1 MPSTPV
7 NASSEN
13 EHQSAARIA
22 IRVRQLRAGELDV
35 RIYDDLAE
43 LARAAATDA
52 VAALRTAIDA
62 RGEANVL
69 LATGNSQLA
78 FLAELVTR
86 RDVDWTAVTAFHM
99 DEYVGLPPGTRRS
112 FQRYIRERVAAHLP
126 LRAFHYL
133 DGTERS
139 RGRSAAVRRPA
150 RRAPT
155 RPLLRGHRRERPSRV
170 QRPTGR
176 RLRRSRDRQGD
187 RRSRTRPARQQVE
200 EGHFATIDDVPTRA
214 ITVTIPALLAARR
227 VLVIVPE
234 SRKAKPV
241 RDTLEAPISTACPA
255 TYLRTQSH
263 ASLYLDREAAA
274 LIDAPS

>member
-1 MPSTPV
+1 MKIR
-7 NASSEN
+7 
-13 EHQSAARIA
+13 ARRGSH

-52 VAALRTAIDA
+52 VAALGTAIDA

-99 DEYVGLPPGTRRS
+99 DEYAGLPPGHAAS
-112 FQRYIRERVAAHLP
+112 FQRYMRERVAAHLP
-126 LRAFHYL
+126 LRAIPLPRRHQ
-133 DGTERS
+133 RS

-155 RPLLRGHRRERPSRV
+155 RSLLRGYRRERPSRV

-187 RRSRTRPARQQVE
+187 RPRGRVPASTGGGGPLRHDRRRPDPCDHGHDPGAARRPARARDRPRVTKGE
-200 EGHFATIDDVPTRA
+200 AGTGHPRGAD
-214 ITVTIPALLAARR
+214 
-227 VLVIVPE
+227 
-234 SRKAKPV
+234 
-241 RDTLEAPISTACPA
+241 
-255 TYLRTQSH
+255 
-263 ASLYLDREAAA
+263 LDRVPGHVPPDPVARLA
-274 LIDAPS
+274 LPGSRSRRAHRRPLP